1 MIRSAGFM
9 RPGSGVAQEK
19 KGKNALKMAG
29 IICNDVQKTHYLRLF
44 ETSTQA
50 FMQASKQRSKLLI
63 GELASIG

>member
-1 MIRSAGFM
+1 M

-19 KGKNALKMAG
+19 KKRRKEKREKSALKMAG
-29 IICNDVQKTHYLRLF
+29 IICTAVQKTHYLRLF